1 MLDQDLPQ
9 GVGVFGC
16 GILKRNWCRTT
27 RTDGSRS
34 GDASDLVSFES
45 FLND

>member
-9 GVGVFGC
+9 GWEFWLWDLETKLVS
-16 GILKRNWCRTT
+16 IT

-34 GDASDLVSFES
+34 GDASDLLSFES